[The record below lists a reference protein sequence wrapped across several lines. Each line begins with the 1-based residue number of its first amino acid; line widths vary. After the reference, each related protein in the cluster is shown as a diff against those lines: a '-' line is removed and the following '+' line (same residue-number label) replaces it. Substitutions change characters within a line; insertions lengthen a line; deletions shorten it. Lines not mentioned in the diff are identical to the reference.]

1 MTILAIVLGLIP
13 LVLGGILNWIS
24 LNTSWWYLGFVFMSI
39 LMLAVWIMLAY
50 YMRPRL
56 KDTFNTVIL
65 LNLFA
70 VIFIILFAVQCMSS
84 NEFIPGTIGRWP
96 QLFFLPLTF
105 FGGILTGGSLFLSNV
120 VGFLIMLLLS
130 YFGCILSEKNQE

>member
-1 MTILAIVLGLIP
+1 
-13 LVLGGILNWIS
+13 
-24 LNTSWWYLGFVFMSI
+24 
-39 LMLAVWIMLAY
+39 
-50 YMRPRL
+50 MRPRL